1 MKKYRVTLSSYA
13 YYTVDLDAETEKEAE
28 EKAEKY
34 CNNIKNLEPYDYG
47 AYVVEGETYE
57 I

>member
-13 YYTVDLDAETEKEAE
+13 YYTVDIDAKTKEDAE
-28 EKAEKY
+28 EKAKEY

-47 AYVVEGETYE
+47 AYVVEGEAYE